1 LKNSNLMRHIFFLVC
16 LSLINTKFHCRLL
29 ITHCVRTFKLEYG
42 RRSNYRFGLGLLV
55 FFFLKNLHAQNWTNP
70 LKPFDS
76 KVEFIYGID
85 NRRTHIYQHNTLI
98 YGLYTGISLEDKL
111 RFKVGISGTPFERGR
126 FIDEDGLLTRNRLV
140 FLNLGEEFDY
150 FIKDRFRL
158 TSYVQGGLG
167 YNYYRKLNG
176 AKEVTETGRNTIIPL
191 EIGTHANYDLNSWAR
206 LKLGGGWRFVFPEVS
221 NSLSG
226 YYIKLGVGIHG
237 GRLLS
242 WHQNK
247 KPLFDLKNNL

>member
-1 LKNSNLMRHIFFLVC
+1 MRHIFFLVC

-29 ITHCVRTFKLEYG
+29 ITHCVRTFKLEYR

-55 FFFLKNLHAQNWTNP
+55 FFFLKNLYAQNWTNP

-167 YNYYRKLNG
+167 YNYYRNSGGYWLSQLDMMANSMEQQ
-176 AKEVTETGRNTIIPL
+176 AQSFAVPQSTDAQVLDLVEEALQLDEPRN
-191 EIGTHANYDLNSWAR
+191 
-206 LKLGGGWRFVFPEVS
+206 
-221 NSLSG
+221 
-226 YYIKLGVGIHG
+226 
-237 GRLLS
+237 
-242 WHQNK
+242 
-247 KPLFDLKNNL
+247 